1 MPSRRTVFTGIVS
14 GTGTINSVESTAAG
28 REIRVGSAYRDLASG
43 ESIALNGVCLT
54 VRQFGEGWFDVAAV
68 DTTLSRT
75 TLGDW
80 ERGTRINLE
89 RAMTATDRLG
99 GHIVQGHVDCVG
111 QVTGVDRD
119 GSALLV
125 DVSVPETVLHLMVL
139 HGSVTVDGVSLTVNA
154 ISPGGVQLSLVDY
167 TLRHTTLGAL
177 SSGARVNIEADLIG
191 KYVQR
196 LVAPY
201 LSADRPDAG
210 GAGFSLEH

>member
-14 GTGTINSVESTAAG
+14 DTGTINSVESTAAG
-28 REIRVGSAYRDLASG
+28 REIRVGCAYRDLADG

-54 VRQFGEGWFDVAAV
+54 VRQFGDGWFDVAAV

-111 QVTGVDRD
+111 QVIGVERD

-154 ISPGGVQLSLVDY
+154 ISPGGVQLSLIDY

-210 GAGFSLEH
+210 AAGFYLEH